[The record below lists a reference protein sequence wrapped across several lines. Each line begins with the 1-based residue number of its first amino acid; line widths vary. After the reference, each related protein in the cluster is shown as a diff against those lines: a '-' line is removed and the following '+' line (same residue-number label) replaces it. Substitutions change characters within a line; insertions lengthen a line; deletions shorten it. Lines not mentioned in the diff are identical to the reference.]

1 MSRFLKN
8 IGKGAANIGK
18 STLNGA
24 ISATRGALM
33 ETGRAAL
40 HATAPDDYEY
50 YLCSF
55 ELFNSS
61 MEKVGFISFVVMPNQ
76 IVESY
81 SPIQV
86 ITKTHGSVI
95 TIFNPSFNPFDIS
108 LSGTFGK
115 KFRIVKGLKDPGEVD
130 KKTAGNLALDLLVGK
145 MSNISG
151 TALGAKSGYGLT
163 KVLQHILAA
172 SHGVDEL
179 GKPYILVF
187 NNYAFNSHFVVNVV
201 NYQFQQSY
209 EQNMLWNYNINL
221 KAVGYKPIAISST
234 MSDFLSYVAANS
246 ISNGV
251 NNLINKMTG
260 QLSSMTSQAV
270 NDVGGY
276 LNTVI

>member
-115 KFRIVKGLKDPGEVD
+115 KFRIVTGLKDPGEVD
-130 KKTAGNLALDLLVGK
+130 KKTDGNLALNLLVGK

-151 TALGAKSGYGLT
+151 TALGVKSGYGLT

-260 QLSSMTSQAV
+260 QLSSITSQAV

>member
-130 KKTAGNLALDLLVGK
+130 KKTAGNLALNLLVGK

>member
-115 KFRIVKGLKDPGEVD
+115 KFRIVTGLKDPGEVD
-130 KKTAGNLALDLLVGK
+130 KKTDGNLALNLLVGK

-163 KVLQHILAA
+163 KVLQHTSI
-172 SHGVDEL
+172 SE
-179 GKPYILVF
+179 
-187 NNYAFNSHFVVNVV
+187 
-201 NYQFQQSY
+201 
-209 EQNMLWNYNINL
+209 
-221 KAVGYKPIAISST
+221 ISSHT
-234 MSDFLSYVAANS
+234 KFCSLKVF
-246 ISNGV
+246 
-251 NNLINKMTG
+251 
-260 QLSSMTSQAV
+260 
-270 NDVGGY
+270 
-276 LNTVI
+276 

>member
-1 MSRFLKN
+1 MGFLKDV
-8 IGKGAANIGK
+8 GKRATNIGK
-18 STLNGA
+18 STVNGA

-76 IVESY
+76 IVENY

-95 TIFNPSFNPFDIS
+95 TIFNSSFNPFDIS

-115 KFRIVKGLKDPGEVD
+115 KFRIVTGLKDPGEID
-130 KKTAGNLALDLLVGK
+130 KKTAGNLALNLLFGK
-145 MSNISG
+145 VSNISG

-163 KVLQHILAA
+163 KVLQHILSA
-172 SHGVDEL
+172 SNGVDEL

-187 NNYAFNSHFVVNVV
+187 NNYAFNSHYVVNAI
-201 NYQFQQSY
+201 NFSFQQSY

-221 KAVGYKPIAISST
+221 KAVGYKPIAISSS
-234 MSDFLSYVAANS
+234 MSEFLSYVAVNS

-251 NNLINKMTG
+251 NNLINKM
-260 QLSSMTSQAV
+260 SSQIIS
-270 NDVGGY
+270 
-276 LNTVI
+276 